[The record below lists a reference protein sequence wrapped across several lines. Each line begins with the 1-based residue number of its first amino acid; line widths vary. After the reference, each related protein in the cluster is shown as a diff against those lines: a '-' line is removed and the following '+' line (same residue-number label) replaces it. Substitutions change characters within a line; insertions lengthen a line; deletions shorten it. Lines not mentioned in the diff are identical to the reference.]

1 MMTDLDLAKKQITW
15 LAAHLRSRIVDE
27 RGGGSSTVETLIWIG
42 VIVALVIGVGVGV
55 TAYIRSV
62 SYTHLTLPTILL
74 V

>member
-1 MMTDLDLAKKQITW
+1 MMTDLDLARKQITW

-55 TAYIRSV
+55 TAYIRSKMP
-62 SYTHLTLPTILL
+62 H
-74 V
+74 

>member
-42 VIVALVIGVGVGV
+42 LIVALVIGVGVGV
-55 TAYIRSV
+55 TAYIRSKMP
-62 SYTHLTLPTILL
+62 H
-74 V
+74 

>member
-42 VIVALVIGVGVGV
+42 LVVATVIAVGAGVM
-55 TAYIRSV
+55 AFIKSKMP
-62 SYTHLTLPTILL
+62 H
-74 V
+74 

>member
-15 LAAHLRSRIVDE
+15 LAAHLRSRVVDE

-55 TAYIRSV
+55 TAYIRSKMP
-62 SYTHLTLPTILL
+62 H
-74 V
+74 

>member
-27 RGGGSSTVETLIWIG
+27 RGGGSSTVEALIWIG

-55 TAYIRSV
+55 TAYIRSKMP
-62 SYTHLTLPTILL
+62 H
-74 V
+74 

>member
-27 RGGGSSTVETLIWIG
+27 RGGGSSTVETLIWVG

-55 TAYIRSV
+55 TAYIRSKMP
-62 SYTHLTLPTILL
+62 H
-74 V
+74 

>member
-15 LAAHLRSRIVDE
+15 LAAHRRSRIVDE

-55 TAYIRSV
+55 TAYIRSKMP
-62 SYTHLTLPTILL
+62 H
-74 V
+74 

>member
-42 VIVALVIGVGVGV
+42 LVVATVVAVGAVV
-55 TAYIRSV
+55 MAFIKSNMP
-62 SYTHLTLPTILL
+62 H
-74 V
+74 

>member
-42 VIVALVIGVGVGV
+42 LVVATVVAVGAV
-55 TAYIRSV
+55 
-62 SYTHLTLPTILL
+62 
-74 V
+74 

>member
-42 VIVALVIGVGVGV
+42 LVVATVVAVGAVV
-55 TAYIRSV
+55 MEFIKSKMP
-62 SYTHLTLPTILL
+62 H
-74 V
+74 

>member
-27 RGGGSSTVETLIWIG
+27 RGGGSSTVETMIWIG

-55 TAYIRSV
+55 TAYIRSKMP
-62 SYTHLTLPTILL
+62 H
-74 V
+74 

>member
-42 VIVALVIGVGVGV
+42 LVVATVVAVCAVVIAFIK
-55 TAYIRSV
+55 SKMP
-62 SYTHLTLPTILL
+62 H
-74 V
+74 

>member
-42 VIVALVIGVGVGV
+42 LVVAPVVAVGAVV
-55 TAYIRSV
+55 MAFIKSKMP
-62 SYTHLTLPTILL
+62 H
-74 V
+74 

>member
-55 TAYIRSV
+55 TAHSRSQMP
-62 SYTHLTLPTILL
+62 H
-74 V
+74 

>member
-42 VIVALVIGVGVGV
+42 VIMALVIGVGVGV
-55 TAYIRSV
+55 TAYIRSKMP
-62 SYTHLTLPTILL
+62 H
-74 V
+74 

>member
-1 MMTDLDLAKKQITW
+1 PNNEGEIMMTDLDLAKKQITW

-55 TAYIRSV
+55 TAYIRSKMP
-62 SYTHLTLPTILL
+62 H
-74 V
+74 

>member
-15 LAAHLRSRIVDE
+15 LAVHLRSRIVDE

-55 TAYIRSV
+55 TAYIRSKMP
-62 SYTHLTLPTILL
+62 H
-74 V
+74 

>member
-1 MMTDLDLAKKQITW
+1 MMTDLDLAKKHITW

-55 TAYIRSV
+55 TAYIRSKMP
-62 SYTHLTLPTILL
+62 H
-74 V
+74 

>member
-15 LAAHLRSRIVDE
+15 PAAHLRSRIVDE

-55 TAYIRSV
+55 TAYIRSKMP
-62 SYTHLTLPTILL
+62 H
-74 V
+74 

>member
-1 MMTDLDLAKKQITW
+1 MMTDLALAKKQITW

-55 TAYIRSV
+55 TAYIRSKMP
-62 SYTHLTLPTILL
+62 H
-74 V
+74 

>member
-42 VIVALVIGVGVGV
+42 VIVALAIGVGVGV
-55 TAYIRSV
+55 TAYIRSKMP
-62 SYTHLTLPTILL
+62 H
-74 V
+74 

>member
-15 LAAHLRSRIVDE
+15 LAAYLRSRIVDE

-55 TAYIRSV
+55 TAYIRSKMP
-62 SYTHLTLPTILL
+62 H
-74 V
+74 

>member
-1 MMTDLDLAKKQITW
+1 MMTDLDLAKKQVTW

-55 TAYIRSV
+55 TAYIRSKMP
-62 SYTHLTLPTILL
+62 H
-74 V
+74 

>member
-42 VIVALVIGVGVGV
+42 LVVATVVTVGAVV
-55 TAYIRSV
+55 MAFIKSKMP
-62 SYTHLTLPTILL
+62 H
-74 V
+74 

>member
-15 LAAHLRSRIVDE
+15 LAAYLRSRIFDE

-55 TAYIRSV
+55 TAYIRSKMP
-62 SYTHLTLPTILL
+62 H
-74 V
+74 

>member
-27 RGGGSSTVETLIWIG
+27 RGGGSSTVETLIWLG

-55 TAYIRSV
+55 TAYIRSKMP
-62 SYTHLTLPTILL
+62 H
-74 V
+74 

>member
-55 TAYIRSV
+55 TAYIRSKTV
-62 SYTHLTLPTILL
+62 SYTHL
-74 V
+74 

>member
-1 MMTDLDLAKKQITW
+1 MMTDLDLAKRQITW

-55 TAYIRSV
+55 TAYIRSKMP
-62 SYTHLTLPTILL
+62 H
-74 V
+74 

>member
-1 MMTDLDLAKKQITW
+1 MMTDLDLTKKQITW

-55 TAYIRSV
+55 TAYIRSKMP
-62 SYTHLTLPTILL
+62 H
-74 V
+74 